1 MRKLTSFLKVVI
13 PLGVGLFFIFLTINA
28 TSSEERNLILNYIK
42 TADYRFVLLS
52 VFFGILSHLS
62 RAYRWKFL
70 LAPMGYT
77 PRFINSTL
85 AVLIAY
91 IANLGIP
98 RSGEILRA
106 TTLSSYEKIPFEKLF
121 GTIIAERIVDLILL
135 LSFILLALTLQYD
148 LIWEFLKERQ
158 VSSTTL
164 LLGLALHEWWKKGTR
179 ER

>member
-1 MRKLTSFLKVVI
+1 LRKLTSFLKVVI

-28 TSSEERNLILNYIK
+28 TTSEERNLILNYIK

-85 AVLIAY
+85 AVLS
-91 IANLGIP
+91 NVIP
-98 RSGEILRA
+98 RGERPVTALALRRA
-106 TTLSSYEKIPFEKLF
+106 TSPSQLTQHPLRIKPPRQAQPFH
-121 GTIIAERIVDLILL
+121 
-135 LSFILLALTLQYD
+135 S
-148 LIWEFLKERQ
+148 WE
-158 VSSTTL
+158 VV
-164 LLGLALHEWWKKGTR
+164 H
-179 ER
+179 